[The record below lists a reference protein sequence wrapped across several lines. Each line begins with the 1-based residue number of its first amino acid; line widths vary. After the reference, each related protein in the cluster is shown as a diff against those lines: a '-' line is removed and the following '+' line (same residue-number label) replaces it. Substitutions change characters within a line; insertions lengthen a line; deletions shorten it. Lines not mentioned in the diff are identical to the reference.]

1 MNRSWPRSSAISTR
15 ASIAFES
22 GRIAKPP
29 DKAYPKGL
37 ILGNAPI
44 MIRYMLKCS
53 KEHQFESWFRSAEA
67 FETLCKN
74 GQLSCP
80 TCGTSQVFKAMMA
93 PRVSTARKPEL
104 PATEAPASAS
114 PTQTSP
120 MEPPRPTAEDVEQAV
135 AKLRADVEA
144 NSDYVG
150 VEFAKEARKIHE
162 GEAPARAIYGEAKL
176 DDAKALLEEG
186 VPVLPLPFTPKR
198 KLN

>member
-1 MNRSWPRSSAISTR
+1 
-15 ASIAFES
+15 
-22 GRIAKPP
+22 
-29 DKAYPKGL
+29 
-37 ILGNAPI
+37 

-53 KEHQFESWFRSAEA
+53 EEHQFESWFRSAEA
-67 FETLCKN
+67 FETLREN

-80 TCGTSQVFKAMMA
+80 TCGKSQVFKAMMA
-93 PRVSTARKPEL
+93 PRVSTARKAESPAPE
-104 PATEAPASAS
+104 AT
-114 PTQTSP
+114 TSTPPSQNAP
-120 MEPPRPTAEDVEQAV
+120 MEPPRPSAEEVEKAV
-135 AKLRADVEA
+135 AKLRAEVEA

>member
-1 MNRSWPRSSAISTR
+1 
-15 ASIAFES
+15 
-22 GRIAKPP
+22 
-29 DKAYPKGL
+29 
-37 ILGNAPI
+37 

>member
-1 MNRSWPRSSAISTR
+1 MAIHSAYSKSLTFR
-15 ASIAFES
+15 
-22 GRIAKPP
+22 
-29 DKAYPKGL
+29 
-37 ILGNAPI
+37 NAHA

-53 KEHQFESWFRSAEA
+53 EEHQFESWFRSAEA
-67 FETLCKN
+67 FETLCEA

-80 TCGTSQVFKAMMA
+80 TCGSSQVFKAMMA
-93 PRVSTARKPEL
+93 PRVSTTRKAESLAPEPEV
-104 PATEAPASAS
+104 PAASAPS
-114 PTQTSP
+114 ATQTTP
-120 MEPPRPTAEDVEQAV
+120 MEPPRPTAQDVEQAV
-135 AKLRADVEA
+135 AKLRAEVEA

-150 VEFAKEARKIHE
+150 VEFAKEARKIHD